1 MSPPPVPPRTAAI
14 AFILLTAMLDVMSM
28 GIVIP
33 VVPQLIEE
41 LPELPSEVLH
51 FFVTQVSTPR
61 TFL

>member
-41 LPELPSEVLH
+41 L
-51 FFVTQVSTPR
+51 TGSTTGTACGTACSSR
-61 TFL
+61 CGR